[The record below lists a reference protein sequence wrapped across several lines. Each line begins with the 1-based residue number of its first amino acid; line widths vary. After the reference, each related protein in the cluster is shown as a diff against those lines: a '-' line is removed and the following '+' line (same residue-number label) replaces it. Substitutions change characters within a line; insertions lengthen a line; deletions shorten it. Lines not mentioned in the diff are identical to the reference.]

1 MSIDFGGWLAGGGS
15 LVATQIPLR
24 AQIQWAR
31 IQDKASD
38 VSFKRNGVDLEPQTV
53 RIELHNT
60 VTDATDM
67 SGVSTFRDAIVFGI
81 HGHPELD
88 DTDVEVWD
96 TFVMNDVEFTIVNVN
111 RHLLG
116 QVQAYAEAVG

>member
-38 VSFKRNGVDLEPQTV
+38 VSFKRNGVDLAPQTV